1 MSASIIGTL
10 PISHSVDANG
20 SLAIEVSLQIPPAK
34 VAPKFTLAYHSASTG
49 ASAAGMGWAL
59 KGAPS
64 IQRVAAT
71 QAQDGFHG
79 VVNYNENDRF
89 SLDGQRLV
97 HIGGNEYHY
106 EIEQWSKFV
115 VEGNPRNPTSWTEYL
130 PDGGI
135 RSFGTSPDS
144 NIKASGQNATR
155 VWALSHQ
162 SDAFFNYMSF
172 KYSNDHSNGTY
183 YLAEASYGGNQTLNM
198 AHQRKLQFEYE
209 TRPDISTTYLGGS
222 VIRMDKRLE
231 SISSFVHNN
240 LVNKHFLEYDTAP
253 LTGVSRVVK
262 ISLADAKGAI
272 VRPLIFDWVNGNPTI
287 FDSPGP
293 TTSVNFVG
301 TEVSMMPMDVLATG
315 RSDIVVVS
323 KHRVSNKYQTRIATH
338 LSNASGVV
346 SAIPTFINEQLPYHA
361 FIFPVDVNGDGRTD
375 LIHISLATTTREFT
389 ITVLLSTV
397 NGFQAQKS
405 VKFKPVSTAGTF
417 RCGDFEGNGHLG
429 MLYVYQKNTTNLEFV
444 QFLSNGNKFTERPP
458 SAGPSNVSFQT
469 LRMVIGD
476 LDGNGA
482 EDVFL
487 LSPKTEANR
496 KYCHISLLQSNNGT
510 LEFHPREDLVLA
522 GKSIGWSDTTSC
534 LPYSLDED
542 GKTSLLFPAKR
553 TQTGK
558 LVLQV
563 LRSTGQ
569 TLLPSPSP
577 IETMIPYDGNLT
589 LARTSSTSSLD
600 LINTFNMPN
609 ANPPR
614 TDVRVLRFRDGAFQP
629 VGTVRQGP
637 SFASPAKWG
646 DFRGIGRSD
655 MLLNTQHATT
665 FDICTMPCASS
676 QPVDFLAGY
685 TNGMDARVAV
695 LYAPLTDRTVY
706 DVDDNFSNFPLAAS
720 NAMARNVS
728 STAHLS
734 TSSVSEASHSRC
746 QLVYFP
752 SWVVKQV
759 VGTPYSARP
768 TVQEQNDY
776 TYRNALF
783 SFDGHGWLGFQT
795 MTKSAKVLGTL
806 ESTWYLQKFPF
817 LGQVDRTETKTTAGH
832 LLGSRHYTWNS
843 ISPTADHSHSIQM
856 SSYSQTYHEGG
867 TLAYTVNAGY
877 YYDAY
882 GNLTEVN
889 IVSPEI
895 GTPALSIISS
905 FKNSTGAVWVIGNKT
920 SEVVK
925 QSGLLMKETRITY
938 FFGTQL
944 PERTENWVKAD
955 EWSTQT
961 VQIDATGN
969 QMVVRGPAGAHNE
982 FKYDAT
988 YSHAILSTTF
998 VSDYAAPLTET
1009 THFALEYGK
1018 PLSYTDPNGSTVSF
1032 VYDVLGRALETYQH
1046 DVTSG
1051 KTLVKTE
1058 SFRFERGQFKRVAKS
1073 RTVWGEDKWLQT
1085 VECLDGAGQV
1095 WRSERP
1101 KPDGSLP
1108 LIYNDMEYDGAGRIT
1123 ASSRDYFA
1131 GSSPEFTTYKYDAR
1145 SRTLEET
1152 APPPSSN
1159 LPATTITSA
1168 YKFSSGLAE
1177 CIETSSAGNVSKS
1190 VSRKTR
1196 YLPNADNPSVDNLMK
1211 PFVVISCD
1219 ELSQQVET
1227 TFDGLGRPT
1236 CVKDPG
1242 GVHLTL
1248 SWDGLS
1254 RLVERRIFQ
1263 SPCDINHS
1271 AFLYDDVRHTTTV
1284 RNVLTGELTIT
1295 SYDLCKRPISM
1306 SSPDE
1311 KLAYTYDTGGQ
1322 FSKGRL
1328 MSVVSETTGLARNYD
1343 YDIYGQLVS
1352 DVLLL
1357 DGETYRT
1364 AYHWSPLRQL
1374 LGVTNPDGTT
1384 ITRSLCADGQSVSHL
1399 ALTDAE
1405 AIVQATVSLSR
1416 YDDVF
1421 GRPLLCEFGNGVS
1434 SLSALH
1440 SNGALASTTLSNNG
1454 QTLQQ
1459 QDWKFDAF
1467 HRINEY
1473 ERNCQGD
1480 MHGSTKF
1487 LFDASGQVTQS
1498 MSGDPRAL
1506 DATPEQYL
1514 YDISGNL
1521 SGKDGKTFLNHGWQ
1535 LSSVESSNGN
1545 TECLFKYSA
1554 DGNMLAQTD
1563 DTGTVLKSMEY
1574 DSQSRLINA
1583 DRARMMYDFGGRLV
1597 KCTHA
1602 NGDVTIY
1609 PSQSYEVDIA
1619 AGEETHTSY
1628 LVHGYRRASL
1638 SGNIAQYYHTDHL
1651 GSTIGVSDE
1660 SGSLV
1665 TQYKYDTFG
1674 VVSIEGEDLSRYK
1687 FSGKELIG
1695 DIYYFGARFY
1705 DPAIGRFLTLDNY
1718 PIDLDDISP
1727 CTFNMYTFAQNNPV
1741 NFVDIN
1747 GNAPWWHWRVVLRG
1761 FVDAVLIVAGAALHF
1776 VPGMSVVAGAVLGA
1790 GLSGLMADIHGASD
1804 AEWGIQIGL
1813 GAAFGAIGGA
1823 AGAAVDLALPAAS
1836 AATKFAVNF
1845 AVGEVIGVGAKV
1857 ADNAIHGR
1865 RLDAALMPAGINF
1878 LATGKMDWEAMA
1890 KLLVSEGIGAASA
1903 KYKGSKRGDYNM
1915 GRKGPG
1921 SSPDSG
1927 VAGSGL
1933 PGNYSRSSGSNNGSQ
1948 KFNTGSPVQRSP
1960 VTRFPQTQTDLSM
1973 SRLGSQGTTK
1983 VKLLRI
1989 TQTSML

>member
-1 MSASIIGTL
+1 MSASIVGTL

-71 QAQDGFHG
+71 QAQDGFRG
-79 VVNYNENDRF
+79 VVNYNEDDRF

-97 HIGGNEYHY
+97 HTGGNEYHY

-115 VEGNPRNPTSWTEYL
+115 VEGNPKNPTSWTEYL

-135 RSFGTSPDS
+135 RSFGSTPDS
-144 NIKASGQNATR
+144 NIKASSQDATR

-162 SDAFFNYMSF
+162 SDAFFNYMSL

-183 YLAEASYGGNQTLNM
+183 YLTEVLYGGNRTLNM
-198 AHQRKLQFEYE
+198 AHQRKLQLEYE

-222 VIRMDKRLE
+222 AIRMDKRLK

-240 LVNKHFLEYDTAP
+240 LVNRHFLEYNTAP
-253 LTGVSRVVK
+253 LTGVSRVAK
-262 ISLADAKGAI
+262 IYLADANGAT
-272 VRPLIFDWVNGNPTI
+272 VRPLIFDWVNGNPSL

-315 RSDIVVVS
+315 RSDTVVVS
-323 KHRVSNKYQTRIATH
+323 KHRVSNKYQTRIATY

-389 ITVLLSTV
+389 ITVLLST
-397 NGFQAQKS
+397 
-405 VKFKPVSTAGTF
+405 
-417 RCGDFEGNGHLG
+417 
-429 MLYVYQKNTTNLEFV
+429 LE
-444 QFLSNGNKFTERPP
+444 LSDV
-458 SAGPSNVSFQT
+458 AT
-469 LRMVIGD
+469 LRETVIW
-476 LDGNGA
+476 A
-482 EDVFL
+482 CF
-487 LSPKTEANR
+487 
-496 KYCHISLLQSNNGT
+496 
-510 LEFHPREDLVLA
+510 
-522 GKSIGWSDTTSC
+522 
-534 LPYSLDED
+534 
-542 GKTSLLFPAKR
+542 
-553 TQTGK
+553 
-558 LVLQV
+558 
-563 LRSTGQ
+563 
-569 TLLPSPSP
+569 
-577 IETMIPYDGNLT
+577 M
-589 LARTSSTSSLD
+589 
-600 LINTFNMPN
+600 
-609 ANPPR
+609 
-614 TDVRVLRFRDGAFQP
+614 
-629 VGTVRQGP
+629 QGP
-637 SFASPAKWG
+637 SFASPANWG

-655 MLLNTQHATT
+655 MLLNTQHATS

-676 QPVDFLAGY
+676 QPVDFLASY

-783 SFDGHGWLGFQT
+783 SFDGRGWLGFQT

-1032 VYDVLGRALETYQH
+1032 VYDVLGRALETYQY

-1058 SFRFERGQFKRVAKS
+1058 SFRFEGGQFKRVAKS

-1271 AFLYDDVRHTTTV
+1271 AFLYDDVRRTTTV

-1328 MSVVSETTGLARNYD
+1328 MSVVSQTTGLARNYD

-1357 DGETYRT
+1357 DGESYGT

-1583 DRARMMYDFGGRLV
+1583 DGARMMYDFGGRLV

-1619 AGEETHTSY
+1619 AGKETHTSY

-1674 VVSIEGEDLSRYK
+1674 AVSIEGEDLSRY
-1687 FSGKELIG
+1687 KELIG